1 MKKNHKKYNLNELE
15 KQTER
20 IARQEQE
27 STIGADFYYLP
38 DGTALGQRGS
48 GQQVRVINSLMDFR
62 AYECSEQMLNSRST
76 LLCYSDSGAISN
88 VLQSITGKYVRV
100 FADGQITPDE
110 DGYITQATCNSK
122 GEIGINYYGSL
133 YRNGNY
139 WDLYS
144 CLHIHEMV
152 HVSQTNSNIS
162 DWDKERQAYWAQVN
176 DPNFEKCSLEY
187 QSGIRRVASVYF

>member
-1 MKKNHKKYNLNELE
+1 MKKNRKKYNLNELE
-15 KQTER
+15 KQTKR

-76 LLCYSDSGAISN
+76 LLCYSESGAISN

-100 FADGQITPDE
+100 SADDPSDRVQAVC
-110 DGYITQATCNSK
+110 DGEGNIS
-122 GEIGINYYGSL
+122 INYYGDL

-144 CLHIHEMV
+144 ALHIHEMT
-152 HVSQTNSNIS
+152 HAGQTNTSLSIVE
-162 DWDKERQAYWAQVN
+162 KEKYAYLAQLN
-176 DPNFEKCSLEY
+176 DPSFSCCSPEF
-187 QSGIRRVASVYF
+187 QEMVRRSASIYL